1 MSYAIFQA
9 VVVTLVIGWS
19 LWFSVRRFLPR
30 VYRGAVARVAA
41 ALETSSQPAM
51 RALGAKLMPHQVAS
65 GGGCDSGGGCS
76 SCGTCAPNAAPPS
89 DVHPLVFRPRAKS

>member
-1 MSYAIFQA
+1 MSYAIFQGA
-9 VVVTLVIGWS
+9 VVTLIIAWS

-30 VYRGAVARVAA
+30 IYRGAIARIAT
-41 ALETSSQPAM
+41 ALEASS
-51 RALGAKLMPHQVAS
+51 RASVRVLGAKLMPHQVAS

-76 SCGTCAPNAAPPS
+76 SCGTCAPNTARPS